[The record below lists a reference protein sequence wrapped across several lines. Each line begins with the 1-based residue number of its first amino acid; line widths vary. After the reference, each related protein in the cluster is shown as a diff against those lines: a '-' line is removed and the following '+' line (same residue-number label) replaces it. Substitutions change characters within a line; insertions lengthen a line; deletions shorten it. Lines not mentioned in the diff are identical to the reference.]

1 MRMRAI
7 ALAATTGLVLALA
20 PTAAQ
25 AAPKP
30 TYKVAIAINTTAPT
44 VGTTIK
50 VTGKVAGPKAAKKKL
65 LVQRKVGTGAWK
77 TVAKVRT
84 STKRTYS
91 ARVRVLTAGQQY
103 VRVLAPKS
111 TKARAGSSSR
121 RGYVGYRWLD
131 LTTQPSEKA
140 GPVENGP
147 VTIAGKTYPK
157 ALTFSGSGIY
167 FNTAGKCTTL
177 RGSVGAPD
185 AEAGELLVIS
195 IPTSDSEEAQE
206 FRTAAPAGAA
216 PKAASYAITKRPMI
230 AFGHGDA
237 AGRVSFVAPQV
248 RCSVNALAAVPEDSP
263 MAP

>member
-1 MRMRAI
+1 MRVRAL

-30 TYKVAIAINTTAPT
+30 TYKVSISTNTTAPT
-44 VGTTIK
+44 VGTTVK
-50 VTGKVAGPKAAKKKL
+50 VTGKIAGPKAAKKKL

-103 VRVLAPKS
+103 VRVVAPKS
-111 TKARAGSSSR
+111 TKAKAGSSSR
-121 RGYVGYRWLD
+121 RGFVGWRWLD
-131 LTTQPSEKA
+131 LTKQPNEKS
-140 GPVENGP
+140 GTVVNGP

-157 ALTFSGSGIY
+157 ALTFAYSGIY

-195 IPTSDSEEAQE
+195 IPTTADEEAQE

-216 PKAASYAITKRPMI
+216 PKAASYSVTKRPMI

-237 AGRVSFVAPQV
+237 EGRVSFVSPEV
-248 RCSVNALAAVPEDSP
+248 RCSVNALSAVPEELSP
-263 MAP
+263 R